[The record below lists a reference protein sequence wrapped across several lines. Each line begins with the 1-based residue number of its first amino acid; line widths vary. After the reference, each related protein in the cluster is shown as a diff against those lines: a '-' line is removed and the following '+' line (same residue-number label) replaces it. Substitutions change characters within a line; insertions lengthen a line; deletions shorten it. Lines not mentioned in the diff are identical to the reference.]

1 MKPKEGYRMMRR
13 KFSKRTYIVL
23 GILCCIFIWLQFG
36 MESYAFTRTTGE
48 VTGSSVKVRKEAST
62 ESEVVASVR
71 AGDDLDVTDAVNGA
85 DGKVWYKIIVSAN
98 EYGYIRSDFV
108 TLASGEQA
116 PSTTTTTTTTP
127 DTTTTTTNTQDE
139 TTEITPMDTQ
149 KGHTNTNNV
158 KVRKAATTSS
168 DEVDRLGQDQIF
180 DITGTAQG
188 PDGKMW
194 YYVSY
199 VDGGASKKGF
209 IRSDLVT
216 IMEEE
221 PEEEPEETP
230 DEVIKVEDED
240 TAKPN
245 IPAPTTNYEAVYT
258 TDENGDYIWYL
269 YDRTAGQRYK
279 VEQLL
284 QVSKQQQEEMDE
296 LSSANFRL
304 KIGLIITICLL
315 VMVAVAIAFY
325 ILRMSEEEENT
336 AYRRPSQSS
345 GSTRNQN
352 ATRSQNVAR
361 SQNATR
367 SQNVARS
374 QNATRSQSATRS
386 QNADRTQ
393 NGVRPQTLAKPQTT
407 AKTAAV
413 TQQQTRTQNN
423 AVAKKPAN
431 APAAG
436 AQSQQQKISWKA
448 KNFLDDNDELEFGFL
463 DFDEDDE

>member
-13 KFSKRTYIVL
+13 LFSKRTYIVL
-23 GILCCIFIWLQFG
+23 GILCFIFVWLQFG
-36 MESYAFTRTTGE
+36 IESYAFTRTTGE

-71 AGDDLDVTDAVNGA
+71 AGDDLDVTDAVNGT

-108 TLASGEQA
+108 TLASGEQT
-116 PSTTTTTTTTP
+116 PSTNTTT
-127 DTTTTTTNTQDE
+127 DTTTNTTTDNTTDTTDTSE

-158 KVRKAATTSS
+158 KVRKAATTNS
-168 DEVDRLGQDQIF
+168 DEVDRLSQDQIF
-180 DITGTAQG
+180 NITGTSEG

-199 VDGGASKKGF
+199 IDGGASKKGF

-221 PEEEPEETP
+221 QEEEPDDTTGETT

-240 TAKPN
+240 TSKPN

-258 TDENGDYIWYL
+258 TDENGDYVWYL

-284 QVSKQQQEEMDE
+284 QVSKQQQEEMDD
-296 LSSANFRL
+296 LSSANFGL

-325 ILRMSEEEENT
+325 ILKQREEEENT
-336 AYRRPSQSS
+336 AYRRPSQAQ
-345 GSTRNQN
+345 GGMGNRNQSTSRSSN
-352 ATRSQNVAR
+352 GATR
-361 SQNATR
+361 T
-367 SQNVARS
+367 
-374 QNATRSQSATRS
+374 QSGMGNTSASRTQS
-386 QNADRTQ
+386 ADRTQ

-407 AKTAAV
+407 AKTANV
-413 TQQQTRTQNN
+413 TAQGTKIQNSTASQKPVN
-423 AVAKKPAN
+423 AQAKSP
-431 APAAG
+431 
-436 AQSQQQKISWKA
+436 QSQQQKISWKA

>member
-13 KFSKRTYIVL
+13 LFSKRTYVIF
-23 GILCCIFIWLQFG
+23 GILCCIFMWLQFG
-36 MESYAFTRTTGE
+36 MEAYAFTRTTGE

-62 ESEVVASVR
+62 ESEMVASVR
-71 AGDDLDVTDAVNGA
+71 AGDELDVTDAVNGT
-85 DGKVWYKIIVSAN
+85 DGKVWYKILINAN

-116 PSTTTTTTTTP
+116 PSTNTTTDTSTTTTESS
-127 DTTTTTTNTQDE
+127 D
-139 TTEITPMDTQ
+139 ITPIDPQ
-149 KGHTNTNNV
+149 KGHTSTNNV
-158 KVRKAATTSS
+158 KVRKAATTGS

-180 DITGTAQG
+180 NITGTAQG
-188 PDGKMW
+188 PDGKTW

-221 PEEEPEETP
+221 VEEEPEEP
-230 DEVIKVEDED
+230 QEDEIQVEEEE
-240 TAKPN
+240 TGKPN

-258 TDENGDYIWYL
+258 TDESGNYIWYL

-296 LSSANFRL
+296 LSSANFGL

-315 VMVAVAIAFY
+315 VMMAVAIAFY
-325 ILRMSEEEENT
+325 ILKMREEEAENK
-336 AYRRPSQSS
+336 AYRRQWQTSGGATRSQNV
-345 GSTRNQN
+345 TRNQN
-352 ATRSQNVAR
+352 ATRSQNV
-361 SQNATR
+361 
-367 SQNVARS
+367 
-374 QNATRSQSATRS
+374 
-386 QNADRTQ
+386 DRTQ
-393 NGVRPQTLAKPQTT
+393 NGVRPQTLTKPQATT
-407 AKTAAV
+407 KSTMS
-413 TQQQTRTQNN
+413 QQTTRTQSSQ
-423 AVAKKPAN
+423 VAKKPVN
-431 APAAG
+431 APG
-436 AQSQQQKISWKA
+436 TNAQSQQQKISWKA